1 MAIQTL
7 WDTGTSY
14 PITPGMDG
22 GVYGT
27 GISDAVCGGIGD
39 EFTINYTSD
48 SLTVQFNAGSQAV
61 IGGAFFRVM
70 SLEAL
75 TLAANSTIYLCANIN
90 KSNAN
95 GSRGSFVQRTS
106 SNMQNGNLNGSG
118 SQRDLLLYVIT
129 TGANGVTN
137 VTDRRIIRTG
147 GNITVVPSH
156 THGNISNNGDITS
169 TSQIASGDR
178 LVINDESAS
187 RITNS
192 SITFGSNSSQYLAN
206 NGTWQSVPSSFNG
219 VDSSRILLNVNTGYT
234 STPAVTW
241 TATENAWIVV
251 DDAPAY
257 TGLYIDGVMVW
268 GALDGSWVVA
278 RLVPLKKGQS
288 MMIGGASEH
297 YRVVL
302 KIYGAK

>member
-1 MAIQTL
+1 MAVQTL

-39 EFTINYTSD
+39 EFQINYTSD
-48 SLTVQFNAGSQAV
+48 SLTIQFNAGSQAV

-75 TLAANSTIYLCANIN
+75 TLAANSTVYLCANIN

-106 SNMQNGNLNGSG
+106 SNMQSGNLNGSG
-118 SQRDLLLYVIT
+118 SQRDLLLYIVT

-137 VTDRRIIRTG
+137 VTDRRVIRTG

-156 THGNISNNGDITS
+156 THGNISNNGDIT
-169 TSQIASGDR
+169 TSAQIASGDR

-192 SITFGSNSSQYLAN
+192 SITFGSNTGQYLAN
-206 NGTWQSVPSSFNG
+206 NGTWQSIPSSFSGINTAR
-219 VDSSRILLNVNTGYT
+219 VLVNMG
-234 STPAVTW
+234 SGSLDW
-241 TATENAWIVV
+241 TATENAWMILK
-251 DDAPAY
+251 DAAAY
-257 TGLYIDGVMVW
+257 TGVYIDGVMVW
-268 GALDGSWVVA
+268 GNTTGSWMLPS
-278 RLVPLKKGQS
+278 LVPIKAGQRV
-288 MMIGGASEH
+288 MVGGTETVAT
-297 YRVVL
+297 
-302 KIYGAK
+302 IYGVK

>member
-1 MAIQTL
+1 MIQTL
-7 WDTGTSY
+7 HDTGTDHPVS
-14 PITPGMDG
+14 PKMDG

-39 EFTINYTSD
+39 EFTLNYTSD
-48 SLTVQFNAGSQAV
+48 SLTVQFNAGSQCI

-90 KSNAN
+90 LSNAN

-106 SNMQNGNLNGSG
+106 SNMQSQNINGSG
-118 SQRDLLLYVIT
+118 TQRDLLLYVIT

-137 VTDRRIIRTG
+137 VTDRRTIRTG

-156 THGNISNNGDITS
+156 THGNISNNGDIT
-169 TSQIASGDR
+169 TNAQIASGDR

-192 SITFGSNSSQYLAN
+192 SITFGSNASQYLAN
-206 NGTWQSVPSSFNG
+206 NGTWQNIPSPFNG
-219 VDSSRILLNVNTGYT
+219 INSARILVNIG
-234 STPAVTW
+234 SGALDW
-241 TATENAWIVV
+241 TATENAWMVV
-251 DDAPAY
+251 KDGSAY
-257 TGLYIDGVMVW
+257 TGVYIDGVMVW
-268 GALDGSWVVA
+268 GSTSGSW
-278 RLVPLKKGQS
+278 LVPNLVPIKAGQRVQ
-288 MMIGGASEH
+288 IGGTETVAT
-297 YRVVL
+297 
-302 KIYGAK
+302 IYAVK